1 MDYTTRELDP
11 ESLSENAAMEWE
23 YGAGYDGPRHEPRQQ
38 NRGCECQSCRHA
50 ETLPNQ
56 RWNNYGEELEYEAG
70 VNHFTCANDQLAQ
83 LSAVLGTPVTVAAL
97 RRGLATA
104 VRLAIKRARA
114 AAAQL
119 RKSPRSAGVER
130 IFRDAFGVRTGF
142 VPSWRSSNSKWA
154 DLGELV
160 AIRLESAAKNL
171 ADGSMRY
178 FCWDYTQ
185 AVCGAPGPT
194 TYRAATL
201 SGQSQMCIGQ
211 QFWQWWVG
219 RNFESM
225 AAVLIHE
232 HLHDYFARFGQF
244 MGVIHGS
251 RTSGQGGPLRFR
263 NANCYVLFTM
273 RLAGKPLTG
282 CLRER
287 CHDLNTAACPRVTN

>member
-11 ESLSENAAMEWE
+11 HSLSENAAMEWE
-23 YGAGYDGPRHEPRQQ
+23 SAGHDSLRHEPRQP
-38 NRGCECQSCRHA
+38 NSGCGCQSCQHA
-50 ETLPNQ
+50 ERPPNQ
-56 RWNNYGEELEYEAG
+56 TWNNYSEELEYEAG

-83 LSAVLGTPVTVAAL
+83 LRAVLATPVTVAAL
-97 RRGLATA
+97 RGGLATA
-104 VRLAIKRARA
+104 VRVAIKRANA

-119 RKSPRSAGVER
+119 RKIPRSADVQR
-130 IFRDAFGVRTGF
+130 IFLDSFGVRTDF
-142 VPSWRSSNSKWA
+142 VPSWRASNSKWA
-154 DLGELV
+154 DSGELV

-171 ADGSMRY
+171 AGGSMRY

-185 AVCGAPGPT
+185 VLCGAPGPT
-194 TYRAATL
+194 GYRAATL

-232 HLHDYFARFGQF
+232 HLHDYFARFRKF

-273 RLAGKPLTG
+273 RLAGKPLTA

-287 CHDLNTAACPRVTN
+287 CHDLNTAACPRVAH